1 MQYRKAKG
9 LYYKCGQKWHH
20 GHKCAAH
27 VSLHIVEEMW
37 DFMSGTSIAEQVNA
51 DSEEDFDSDE
61 LCVLSVNVEHGIDD
75 HTKTMRMLGNV
86 YGKDVVI
93 LIDFDST
100 YIFISESLSSRWR
113 DWSTLDNHMQV
124 QVANG
129 QILKCTHQIVACPVW
144 ISGYAF
150 QLPLKVLPLQCY
162 DIILGM
168 DWIEQHSPM
177 HVDWKAKWMSFDY
190 QGGTTM
196 LQGIL
201 PTPQSCSVITS
212 SDLAKLDN
220 QDQI

>member
-61 LCVLSVNVEHGIDD
+61 LCVLSVNVEHGTDD

-100 YIFISESLSSRWR
+100 YIFISESLASRWR
-113 DWSTLDNHMQV
+113 DWSTLDNHIQV

-150 QLPLKVLPLQCY
+150 QLPLKV
-162 DIILGM
+162 
-168 DWIEQHSPM
+168 SPPGSRQFKQM
-177 HVDWKAKWMSFDY
+177 CCSCRM
-190 QGGTTM
+190 GC
-196 LQGIL
+196 GI
-201 PTPQSCSVITS
+201 STS
-212 SDLAKLDN
+212 SSTS
-220 QDQI
+220 